1 MGLRLRDLRP
11 TRRGIV
17 AAAIVT
23 GALLAGTAAPRSL
36 NAVVVPGLV
45 AVVAAVV
52 QLLRAGE
59 PAVER
64 SVPAPGFPGERRT
77 VEVEIDATVPCRVV
91 EAVGDGLAADDPTA
105 AVGHGGRLTYEVE
118 LRRRGAHDLGPATC
132 RVTDSLGLFAAE
144 VATTGTAT
152 ALVYP
157 PVRSVDGEPLSAL
170 TRRDRGGER
179 TSFERLREF
188 SPGDTMRDI
197 DWRASAKRGAD
208 EFVVAEYGD
217 RAGGDVEIVTIAGEA
232 APGGADAM
240 AATVAGVAA
249 RLHDAGV
256 TASVAVP
263 GGRQR
268 APPGRARA
276 LLRLLALTGDGRL
289 DAERRE
295 ATDVRVVGEGDRAT
309 VSLAD
314 EEVEIEVEV
323 EVEGTDAVDGGREY
337 GYERAHGRTRDRDRE
352 VVA

>member
-11 TRRGIV
+11 TRRGVV

-52 QLLRAGE
+52 QLWRAGE

-64 SVPAPGFPGERRT
+64 SVPASGFPGERRT

-91 EAVGDGLAADDPTA
+91 ETVGDGLAADDPTA

-157 PVRSVDGEPLSAL
+157 PVRSVDGGPLSAL

-217 RAGGDVEIVTIAGEA
+217 RAGGDAEIVTVTGEA

-263 GGRQR
+263 GGRER

-295 ATDVRVVGEGDRAT
+295 AADVHVVGEGDRAT

-314 EEVEIEVEV
+314 GEVEI

-337 GYERAHGRTRDRDRE
+337 SYERAHGRTRIRDRDRE

>member
-11 TRRGIV
+11 TRRGAAAVAIV
-17 AAAIVT
+17 A

-52 QLLRAGE
+52 QLWRAGE

-77 VEVEIDATVPCRVV
+77 VEVDVDATVPCRVV

-157 PVRSVDGEPLSAL
+157 PVRSIDGGPLSAL
-170 TRRDRGGER
+170 ARRDRGGER

-197 DWRASAKRGAD
+197 HWRASAKRGAD

-217 RAGGDVEIVTIAGEA
+217 RAGGDAEIVTVTGEA

-263 GGRQR
+263 GGRER
-268 APPGRARA
+268 APPGRAGA

-295 ATDVRVVGEGDRAT
+295 AADVRVVGEGDRAT

-314 EEVEIEVEV
+314 REVEIDVD
-323 EVEGTDAVDGGREY
+323 DAVDGGREY
-337 GYERAHGRTRDRDRE
+337 SYERAHGRARNRDRE
-352 VVA
+352 EVVV

>member
-11 TRRGIV
+11 TRRGVV

-52 QLLRAGE
+52 QLWRAGE

-64 SVPAPGFPGERRT
+64 SVPASGFPGERRT

-91 EAVGDGLAADDPTA
+91 ETVGDGLAADDPTA

-157 PVRSVDGEPLSAL
+157 PVRSVDGGPLSAL

-197 DWRASAKRGAD
+197 HWRASAKRGAD

-217 RAGGDVEIVTIAGEA
+217 RAGGDAEIVTVTGEA

-256 TASVAVP
+256 TVTVTAAALPPARSPYSATTNSS
-263 GGRQR
+263 
-268 APPGRARA
+268 APR
-276 LLRLLALTGDGRL
+276 LALARQWMSRIVSPGENSRSRSKEVRSPPRSRRVSADSGPPSTDRTGG
-289 DAERRE
+289 
-295 ATDVRVVGEGDRAT
+295 
-309 VSLAD
+309 
-314 EEVEIEVEV
+314 
-323 EVEGTDAVDGGREY
+323 
-337 GYERAHGRTRDRDRE
+337 
-352 VVA
+352 